1 MATDGSI
8 IEKESDVS
16 CLNPY
21 MTETRKRLVI
31 ASFWVV
37 VLLGLPLWWKT
48 TAVYR
53 AQLPF
58 AQIDS
63 WVDRKACQLTFP
75 STFVVHLA
83 SIADADPKAHNH
95 PLDYPT
101 IENAIAASVDQQIYQ
116 ANTQQCVE
124 FPLNIEIKEWRITSD
139 IIDLLKHTSEQRE
152 KSTIGRYD
160 IFLAPQLPAPTSTKR
175 AHVKL
180 GNDRSMIITLREWTT
195 SDIEESTAA
204 AIATL
209 LQEERERVQSI
220 ACDNELRERSNLDG
234 LRTMKFSPM
243 YQMTFSLMN
252 EDPSGLQVDWDIE
265 DAVNTYLRP
274 FMSEVS
280 VISNFSVDSQI
291 QHFAQLAVTPQ
302 YMERQKLP
310 SYYYL
315 TPETL
320 PHFINSAEWN
330 LASAI
335 STYPTINFILYIP
348 AQNKSPLRIHNSK
361 GQPVRSNAFLIPRWG
376 GIVIKNQPKA
386 LTASGALAFGKEDLK
401 PFMEIFVAQ
410 LRTLIGI
417 HDLKKIMS
425 PLETSHEISYESAP
439 QTAVTVTELDA
450 VIKQRIAENIVNSI
464 ATLKSL
470 AQLVMDIPNMVVL
483 DHIRTEV
490 EISLDSLE
498 QACQALQQQDYM
510 KALTHSISAI
520 ERSEKAFFDPT
531 MVSMLYFPDEHKY
544 AIYMPLF
551 VPVSVPMIMAV
562 VKEFK
567 EARRRRK
574 EAKSKTD

>member
-1 MATDGSI
+1 MRYIGTSY
-8 IEKESDVS
+8 
-16 CLNPY
+16 LNPY
-21 MTETRKRLVI
+21 MTVW
-31 ASFWVV
+31 AV

-58 AQIDS
+58 TQIDS
-63 WVDRKACQLTFP
+63 WEDRKAYQLTFP
-75 STFVVHLA
+75 STFVIHLA
-83 SIADADPKAHNH
+83 TIADGDPKAHNH
-95 PLDYPT
+95 PLDYTT
-101 IENAIAASVDQQIYQ
+101 IQHAISASVDQQLHE
-116 ANTQQCVE
+116 ANNHECIE
-124 FPLNIEIKEWRITSD
+124 FPLHIEIKEWRVTSD
-139 IIDLLKHTSEQRE
+139 LIDLLKHTSEQRE
-152 KSTIGRYD
+152 KSTIGKYD

-175 AHVKL
+175 AHIQL
-180 GNDRSMIITLREWTT
+180 SNDRSMIITLREWTT
-195 SDIEESTAA
+195 SDIEETTAA

-209 LQEERERVQSI
+209 LKEERERVKSI
-220 ACDNELRERSNLDG
+220 ACDTEFRERSNLDG

-265 DAVNTYLRP
+265 AAVNTYLKP

-280 VISNFSVDSQI
+280 VVSNFTVDSQI
-291 QHFAQLAVTPQ
+291 QHFAQLGVAPQ

-386 LTASGALAFGKEDLK
+386 STASGSLAFSKEDLK

-410 LRTLIGI
+410 LRTLVGI

-425 PLETSHEISYESAP
+425 PLEALHEISYGSAP

-470 AQLVMDIPNMVVL
+470 AQLVEN
-483 DHIRTEV
+483 
-490 EISLDSLE
+490 SLDSLE
-498 QACQALQQQDYM
+498 QACQALQRQDYM

-551 VPVSVPMIMAV
+551 VPISVPMIMAV
-562 VKEFK
+562 IKEFK
-567 EARRRRK
+567 EARRKRK
-574 EAKSKTD
+574 DAKSKTD